1 MPVQLSVSIISFIVL
16 FMAMGAFF
24 LINSGIVLSGINKL
38 INNSGQCKDCLA
50 NQCGLGEDDL
60 NKSQTTAYVAL
71 GMSVAILIL
80 VPLAIWIKF
89 RSG

>member
-1 MPVQLSVSIISFIVL
+1 MPVELSIPIISFIVV

-24 LINSGIVLSGINKL
+24 LVNCGIVLNGINKL
-38 INNSGQCKDCLA
+38 ANSSGQCKDCLSGK
-50 NQCGLGEDDL
+50 CGLGQDDL
-60 NKSQTTAYVAL
+60 DKSQTTAYIAL